1 MAFDWTVVDGYR
13 EDMTAEEKVQ
23 LLAGFELPKPAPDAD
38 SKLKSAF
45 DKTSSE
51 LASAKKKIKEF
62 EARMSE
68 EEKRELERQAA
79 EEERVQRE
87 REMQEE
93 LDRLHKNE
101 AVSNNKITLLSMGY
115 NDSIADELANA
126 LYSGDNKAIFE
137 AMKKHGA
144 AREQAL
150 KEEILRGTPT
160 PPGGKSDDAKSDA
173 VRLAES
179 LGSEASAANKAAD
192 DIVNMYV

>member
-1 MAFDWTVVDGYR
+1 MAFDWSQVDGYR
-13 EDMTAEEKVQ
+13 EDMTADEKVE
-23 LLAGFELPKPAPDAD
+23 LLAKFEPAKPADD
-38 SKLKSAF
+38 SAKWKAQF
-45 DKTSSE
+45 DKTASE
-51 LASAKKKIKEF
+51 LAAMKKQLKD
-62 EARMSE
+62 RMSD

-79 EEERVQRE
+79 EEERAKKE

-93 LDRLHKNE
+93 IDALRKND
-101 AVSNNKITLLSMGY
+101 AIRNNKTTLMGMGY
-115 NDSIADELANA
+115 DETIANEMANA

-137 AMKKHGA
+137 AMKKHDA